1 MSELS
6 LFNFRVTIV
15 KLINENNPLSITVQ
29 MPVNPVACITSF
41 RLISVRFELLRILVQ
56 AIDKYMFSI
65 PIKIHTMVPK
75 RKKQKIYFLYL

>member
-15 KLINENNPLSITVQ
+15 KLINENNPLSITVR
-29 MPVNPVACITSF
+29 MPVNLVACITSF
-41 RLISVRFELLRILVQ
+41 RLISVRFGLLRILVQ

>member
-15 KLINENNPLSITVQ
+15 KLINENNPLSITVR

-41 RLISVRFELLRILVQ
+41 RLISVRFGLLRILVQ

>member
-15 KLINENNPLSITVQ
+15 KLINENNPLSITVRV
-29 MPVNPVACITSF
+29 PVNHVACITSF
-41 RLISVRFELLRILVQ
+41 RLISVRFGLLRILVQ
-56 AIDKYMFSI
+56 SIDKYMFSI
-65 PIKIHTMVPK
+65 PIKIHTIVPK

>member
-1 MSELS
+1 MSELL

-15 KLINENNPLSITVQ
+15 KLINENNPLSITVR
-29 MPVNPVACITSF
+29 MPVNLVACITSF
-41 RLISVRFELLRILVQ
+41 RLISVRFGLLRILVQ

>member
-15 KLINENNPLSITVQ
+15 KLINENNPLSITVR
-29 MPVNPVACITSF
+29 MPVNLVACITSF
-41 RLISVRFELLRILVQ
+41 RLISVRFGLLRILVQ
-56 AIDKYMFSI
+56 AIDIYMFSI